1 MTADG
6 LDRSAISD
14 RLRRARAPHTVG
26 EPLLVVEHLVRT
38 FGGLRA
44 VNDFSFEVRQG
55 SITALIGPNGA
66 GKTTAFNGV
75 TGVIPP
81 TSGSVKLAGVEMAGL
96 RADQICRLGV
106 ARTFQNIRLFEDQ
119 TVCTDVMVGLHRRL
133 AGGLLGAL
141 LRTKAVRDEEAE
153 ARAAAARYLDFVG
166 LLPRVNDCA
175 ASLAYGERRR
185 LEIARAL
192 ASGPRLL
199 LLDEPAAGMNPQ
211 ETVELMELILRI
223 QAAGITVLLIEH
235 DMKLVMEI
243 SDTIFV
249 LDHGEEIARGAP
261 EHIRTCPK
269 VIHAY
274 LGVPD

>member
-1 MTADG
+1 MHHEHAPAGETLLEVRG
-6 LDRSAISD
+6 LAK
-14 RLRRARAPHTVG
+14 
-26 EPLLVVEHLVRT
+26 T

-44 VNDFSFEVRQG
+44 VNDFSFEVKKG
-55 SITALIGPNGA
+55 SVTALIGPNGA
-66 GKTTAFNGV
+66 GKTTAFNMV

-81 TSGSVKLAGVEMAGL
+81 TAGSIRLEGTELAGL

-119 TVCTDVMVGLHRRL
+119 TVLSNVMVGLHRRL
-133 AGGLLGAL
+133 EGGLLAAL
-141 LRTKAVRDEEAE
+141 LRTPRARQEEAE

-211 ETVELMELILRI
+211 ETVELMALILRI
-223 QAAGITVLLIEH
+223 RDAGITVLLIEH

-261 EHIRTCPK
+261 ADVRSDPK